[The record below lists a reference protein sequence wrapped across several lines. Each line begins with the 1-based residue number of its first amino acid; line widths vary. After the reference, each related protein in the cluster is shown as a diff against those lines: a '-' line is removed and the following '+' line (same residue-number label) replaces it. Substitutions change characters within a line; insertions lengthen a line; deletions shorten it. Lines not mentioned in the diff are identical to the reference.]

1 MTLDLGGPLPELLE
15 EVDVLY
21 AIAKGISVKHK
32 RTIVLCYSDNIYSG
46 RNIYTGRSESPLQ
59 VVKNKKSTP
68 SYFERDKEFR
78 KKLKTNIKDHLP
90 EKMYNFLVLNAIE
103 SKITERALK
112 STAYDLLDNICDCY
126 YHTHEYHKFFVKI
139 TKEKIL
145 FYP

>member
-21 AIAKGISVKHK
+21 AIAKGISTKHK
-32 RTIVLCYSDNIYSG
+32 RTIVLCYSDISAG
-46 RNIYTGRSESPLQ
+46 RMFMDESPLQ
-59 VVKNKKSTP
+59 IVKNENPITP
-68 SYFERDKEFR
+68 NYFERDKEFR

-126 YHTHEYHKFFVKI
+126 YHTHEHHKFFVKI
-139 TKEKIL
+139 TKEEIL